1 MGALGEMMLH
11 GRVSPGLIACTVLL
25 LTPAISFAQVID
37 DSGAWFAFFG
47 QGDLHHVT
55 TTDDDDQD
63 ALSGQL
69 KWWFDGQLRF
79 LDDADGFHQ
88 SVVRPGLGL
97 TLTETTAVW
106 AGYGWIETTPVSG
119 ASFTEHRIWQQGTWS
134 DSYGDF
140 SFALRS
146 RLEQRFLETGDD
158 VGLRFRQLARVQHN
172 LPRSPRLILVAWD
185 EAFFHLNDT
194 DWGARTGFD
203 QNRAF
208 AGFGWKHDPD
218 SAWRTEIGYLNQ
230 YIDTAT
236 GSDRQNHILSVNFY
250 R

>member
-1 MGALGEMMLH
+1 MLRATVSTGFALSVVIWL
-11 GRVSPGLIACTVLL
+11 SPAMAT
-25 LTPAISFAQVID
+25 AQTID
-37 DSGAWFAFFG
+37 DAGTWFAFFG
-47 QGDLHHVT
+47 QGDLHET
-55 TTDDDDQD
+55 ESCEDIEEP
-63 ALSGQL
+63 LSGRF
-69 KWWFDGQLRF
+69 KWWFDGHLRF
-79 LDDADGFHQ
+79 LDDTGGFHQ
-88 SVVRPGLGL
+88 SIARPGLGL
-97 TLTETTAVW
+97 TVTDNTALW
-106 AGYGWIETTPVSG
+106 AGYAWIETTPVTRNT
-119 ASFTEHRIWQQGTWS
+119 FTEHRIWQQTTWS
-134 DSYGDF
+134 ENFDEV

-158 VGLRFRQLARVQHN
+158 VGVRFRQLVRAQHN
-172 LPRSPRLILVAWD
+172 LPQSPRLTLVAWD

-218 SAWRTEIGYLNQ
+218 SPWRTEIGYLNQ
-230 YIDTAT
+230 YINTAS